1 MALLSTKE
9 PTISLGPGL
18 LGLGAHVEHL
28 DALLLEQ
35 LDGAA
40 DELGPEHGQ
49 LGVVDGHHRLL
60 PRRRHDEHVREATA
74 HHPEQAGGTVGP
86 LLGQGD
92 AAATDD
98 LVADPT
104 EERGE
109 LGLEAGA
116 VDDAVDLVLLPV
128 DDRALLGDPLD
139 PGGAVDERDV
149 GIVEGRQVL
158 VVEARALAQVPVVR
172 LQDLGRGRIGHQ
184 LLDPVPVRLHDLVVD
199 LLGAAQVLLQ
209 SSCPRGV
216 GRCG

>member
-1 MALLSTKE
+1 MRFGVALVVDPRRRAGRHDGTAVHEGVEDLLR
-9 PTISLGPGL
+9 PRL

-28 DALLLEQ
+28 HAPLLE
-35 LDGAA
+35 LPDGAA
-40 DELGPEHGQ
+40 DELGSEHGQ

-92 AAATDD
+92 TAATDD
-98 LVADPT
+98 LVAGTT
-104 EERGE
+104 EDRGE

-139 PGGAVDERDV
+139 PGRDS
-149 GIVEGRQVL
+149 RS
-158 VVEARALAQVPVVR
+158 A
-172 LQDLGRGRIGHQ
+172 
-184 LLDPVPVRLHDLVVD
+184 
-199 LLGAAQVLLQ
+199 
-209 SSCPRGV
+209 
-216 GRCG
+216 

>member
-1 MALLSTKE
+1 MALVVDARRRAGGHDGAAVDEGVDDLLR
-9 PTISLGPGL
+9 PRL

-28 DALLLEQ
+28 DTPLLEQ
-35 LDGAA
+35 SDGAA

-60 PRRRHDEHVREATA
+60 ARRRHDEHVGEATA
-74 HHPEQAGGTVGP
+74 HHPEQAGGAVGP

-98 LVADPT
+98 LVADAAV
-104 EERGE
+104 ERGE

-139 PGGAVDERDV
+139 PGRAVDQR
-149 GIVEGRQVL
+149 
-158 VVEARALAQVPVVR
+158 
-172 LQDLGRGRIGHQ
+172 
-184 LLDPVPVRLHDLVVD
+184 
-199 LLGAAQVLLQ
+199 
-209 SSCPRGV
+209 
-216 GRCG
+216 